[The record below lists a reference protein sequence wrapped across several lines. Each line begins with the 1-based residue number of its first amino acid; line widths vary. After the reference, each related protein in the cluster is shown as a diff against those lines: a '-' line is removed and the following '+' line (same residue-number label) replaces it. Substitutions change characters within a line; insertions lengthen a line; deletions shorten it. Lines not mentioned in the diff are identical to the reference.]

1 MDINTKN
8 QANYKDFLF
17 LYSQSILSDAY
28 KLSLYVL
35 TRAPII
41 MDSRDFD
48 GVPSSMVT
56 NVAPS
61 MLYLPVMYERTDQGG
76 V

>member
-1 MDINTKN
+1 
-8 QANYKDFLF
+8 
-17 LYSQSILSDAY
+17 
-28 KLSLYVL
+28 
-35 TRAPII
+35 

-61 MLYLPVMYERTDQGG
+61 MLFLPVMYERTDQGG